1 MSPLKIVF
9 YGTPEF
15 AVQSLSI
22 LARNNYNIAAVV
34 TAPDKPAGRGQKMT
48 ASPVKE
54 YALEHNLKVLQPT
67 NLKDEEFLEQL
78 KEINPDLQIVVAFR
92 MMPEA
97 VWKLPKL
104 GTFNLHASLLP
115 QYRGAAPINWAIIN
129 GEKETGVTTF
139 FLRHDIDTGSIIM
152 QEKMRIEENETAGT
166 LYVKLMAAGASLV
179 LKTVHAI
186 EKKNYSLTEQSRLA
200 ASAAPLKD
208 APKLTKQNTKIDF
221 SKNATE
227 VLNFIKGLC
236 PYPAAHT
243 ELDNPSS
250 GLTLILKIFSATAE
264 TFSHDKKT
272 GTVESDGKSFIKVY
286 VKDGAVSLTEIQ
298 VAGRSKMTVKD
309 FLNGFKLEGDW
320 IMN

>member
-1 MSPLKIVF
+1 MSSLKIVF

-22 LARNNYNIAAVV
+22 LVRNNYNIAAVV
-34 TAPDKPAGRGQKMT
+34 TAPDKPAGRGQTLK

-78 KEINPDLQIVVAFR
+78 KEINPNLQIVVAFR
-92 MMPEA
+92 MMPEP

-115 QYRGAAPINWAIIN
+115 QYRGAAPINWALIN

-139 FLRHDIDTGSIIM
+139 FLRHEVDTGSIIM
-152 QEKMRIEENETAGT
+152 QEKTGIEENETAGT

-179 LKTVHAI
+179 LKTVQAI
-186 EKKNYSLTEQSRLA
+186 EKKNYSLTEQSKLA
-200 ASAAPLKD
+200 GNAALKD

-221 SKNATE
+221 SKNASE
-227 VLNFIKGLC
+227 VVSFIRGLC

-243 ELDNPSS
+243 ELDSPST
-250 GLTLILKIFSATAE
+250 GLTLILKVFSATPE
-264 TFSHDKKT
+264 LFTHNKT
-272 GTVESDGKSFIKVY
+272 PGIIESDGKSSIKVY
-286 VKDGAVSLTEIQ
+286 VKDGTVSLNEIQ

-309 FLNGFKLEGDW
+309 FLNGFKLEGEW
-320 IMN
+320 EMK

>member
-1 MSPLKIVF
+1 MSPLRIVY

-22 LARNNYNIAAVV
+22 LVRNNYNIVAVV

-97 VWKLPKL
+97 VWKLPRL

-115 QYRGAAPINWAIIN
+115 QFRGAAPINWAIIN

-139 FLRHDIDTGSIIM
+139 FLRHEIDTGSIIL
-152 QEKMRIEENETAGT
+152 QEKMRVEENETAGT

-179 LKTVHAI
+179 LKTVQAI
-186 EKKNYSLTEQSRLA
+186 EKKNYSLTEQSKLA
-200 ASAAPLKD
+200 GNVPVME

-221 SKNATE
+221 TKSAEE
-227 VLNFIKGLC
+227 VVNFVRGLC

-243 ELDNPSS
+243 ELDSPAT
-250 GLTLILKIFSATAE
+250 GLTLILKVFSVSAE
-264 TFSHDKKT
+264 KFSHDKKS

-286 VKDGAVSLTEIQ
+286 VKDGAVSLNEIQ
-298 VAGRSKMTVKD
+298 VAGRAKMAVRD
-309 FLNGFKLEGDW
+309 FLNGFKLEGEW
-320 IMN
+320 EMK